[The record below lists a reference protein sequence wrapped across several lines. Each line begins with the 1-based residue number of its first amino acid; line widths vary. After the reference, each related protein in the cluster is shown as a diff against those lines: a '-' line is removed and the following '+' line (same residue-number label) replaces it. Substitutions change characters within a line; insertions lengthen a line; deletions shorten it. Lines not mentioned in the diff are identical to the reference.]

1 MYKHH
6 KFRDLI
12 ATAKE
17 MNYHTIHATNTEEE
31 KMKYILNVMKV
42 AFEQENNRIA
52 LEVHRTLFNSLKK
65 YYDSDNHKI
74 SSNSLLE
81 FLSKNKDTEF
91 ISQDAIKKCFPGV
104 PHTTAAN
111 LLQLFQYLMKELP
124 SLFKDLLFK
133 SACSE
138 EHSSELLPIKEY
150 TIPSHFYDSIK
161 KRKAKPN
168 LNTLRNGK
176 ELVKKDSSTWLKE
189 CYTQYKDLMP
199 GLTCEEFLNSVQQLL
214 ASKKTDDELQN
225 DLIEMLGFDL
235 FELVAD
241 LLHHR
246 NAFQGV
252 SSSQITEGTA
262 TLNDNADI
270 SSKIQ
275 KLENLVMRVL
285 ESATVPSSLNDTKQI
300 VRFSNKIQKSL
311 PNIYDEHLDVATKM
325 QICGK
330 VANVPYDAILKTHE
344 VYEEITIPAR
354 KNTIPPE
361 QLTKISVDSLDLIGK
376 MVFKDIKHF
385 NHIQSKVFNVAYNT
399 NENMLVCAPTGAGKT
414 NIALMAIVNQAK
426 KYIEDNIIHLEKFK
440 IVYICPMK
448 ALAAEMVNNFS
459 KKLACLGIKVREL
472 TGDMQLSRKE
482 IIETQMLVTTP
493 EKWDVI
499 SRKGTADA
507 ELTSLVKLLIIDE
520 VHLLNTDRGPV
531 IEALVARTLR
541 QVITSQIM
549 IRIIGLSA
557 TLPSYMDVAQF
568 LRVNP
573 EIGLFY
579 FDNRFRTVPLV
590 QTFIGIKPKKAGQY
604 QTDLDETCFEKVI
617 DFLRNNH
624 QVLVFVHARN
634 QTVKTANFLKE
645 TASKRKMLDLFL
657 PPNSIQSKK
666 ANWELGNVSNKI
678 VDDLVAHGLGVHH
691 AGMLRRDRSLIEKSF
706 INGSI
711 KVLVCTAT
719 LAWGVNLP
727 AHGVIIKGTEI
738 YDSKKGAFVN
748 LDILDVLQI
757 FGRAGRPQYDTSGH
771 GIIMTNNEKINFYL
785 SSLTNQLP
793 IESNLMKAMADN
805 LNAEIVLGT
814 IANIQEAV
822 EWLTFTYMYRRMN
835 ANPHVYGLLPKD
847 FEEDPSLRRYLFDL
861 CHGAAEHLDRA
872 QMIRYDKSS
881 GEFTSTYLG
890 RTASYFYITVDTV
903 ENFSA
908 RIKPF
913 MTEAAIIQ
921 MMCCASEFNDMQVR
935 PEELTDLDGLL
946 DTYCEFPV
954 AMGVENAEGKVF
966 ALMQTYLSRGYIK
979 SISLASDMEFINQS
993 SARIARALFDIAIHR
1008 NQATFAGRCLT
1019 VAQAFERQMW
1029 PFQSPVRQFPEIP
1042 TSVIEHIETHNIKIE
1057 DLREVDNKDMG
1068 YLIRNHKVKK
1078 QLKHFIDS
1086 FPLLQVDSTLHPITR
1101 GVLRVKLFIT
1111 PTFIWNDKIHG
1122 KACENFWLWVEDPE
1136 NDTIYHS
1143 ESLAITKAVCMKQ
1156 ETLELV
1162 LTLPLVEPRPSQYL
1176 VRVCNDRWM
1185 HATIQHAL
1193 SFKDLYIPL
1202 SYTPHTELLELR
1214 PLSIEALENPLYQA
1228 LYNFSHFNPVQTQIF
1243 HTLYHRDEN
1252 VLLGAPTGSGKTIA
1266 AEICIFRL
1274 FNKNQ
1279 RLKVVYIAP
1288 LKSLV
1293 RERVEDWKKRFDGYL
1308 GKKVTEI
1315 TGDTTPTIQQLKE
1328 ADIIITTPEKW
1339 DGLSRGW
1346 QNRKYIQDI
1355 GLIIIDEI
1363 HLLGEDRGPVL
1374 EVIVSRTNF
1383 IACQTG
1389 MKPRIIGLS
1398 TAMANAGNLAN
1409 WLGIY
1414 ETGLY
1419 NFRPSVRPVPLDVH
1433 IMGFSGKHYC
1443 PRMLSMNRPT
1453 YQKIRQFAPDSP
1465 TLVFCSSRK
1474 QTRLTAIDLITYL
1487 STDFDSKRW
1496 LHCEEHVMEYITRNI
1511 QDPDLQHF
1519 LLFGIGIHHAGLQEQ
1534 DRKTVEEL
1542 FVNQKIQILIATATL
1557 AWGVNFPA
1565 HLVIIKGT
1573 EYFDGK
1579 TKRYID
1585 MPITD
1590 ILQMMGRAGRPQYD
1604 TSGVACVFVQDIKKN
1619 FYKKFLYEPFPIE
1632 SNLMQVLP
1640 DHINAEIASGTIS
1653 TKDQLMEYMTWTY
1666 LYRRLLENPSYYKVD
1681 DVEPQGLQKFLSDLV
1696 DAVVNVLVES
1706 DCIKAEEVE
1715 SDLRLR
1721 YEITFY
1727 GQIASFYYLSY
1738 KSMVH
1743 FQKRL
1748 DKDNTIFDIIKV
1760 LCAAEE
1766 YALFPVRHNEDKIN
1780 KEIAQ
1785 DMSYPLNG
1793 DSCDSPHVK
1802 VGLLIHAH
1810 LTRFPFPN
1818 QEYKVDFKI
1827 VMDQALRILQGMT
1840 DIASNNGWLSCTL
1853 RIIMLMQM
1861 LIQGQYI
1868 NTPVL
1873 LSLPHI
1879 TEAHLPML
1887 YAEIKKKLNLD
1898 KADVNLPRLK
1908 FICLKNRIHLECAL
1922 TVLFEM
1928 STAKEI
1934 LRHISDLPLLDVSVT
1949 IPHTNQTFSKSNIQP
1964 VILDANE
1971 EYEFIFH
1978 IKRLGS
1984 PNLSVHAP
1992 RFPKK
1997 KDEGW
2002 LLCVGDVKYDYL
2014 LQIKR
2019 FTVSKHMNCSI
2030 MITTPTSGNYTFTVF
2045 IMSDSY
2051 LGLDQQY
2058 DIPINIR

>member
-1 MYKHH
+1 MIKHM
-6 KFRDLI
+6 KYRDI
-12 ATAKE
+12 ISTVKE
-17 MNYHTIHATNTEEE
+17 KIHQNVRGDNPEEE
-31 KMKYILNVMKV
+31 KLKYVLHVMKV
-42 AFEQENNRIA
+42 GFEQEENALA
-52 LEVHRTLFNSLKK
+52 LEVHRILCQNLKK
-65 YYDSDNHKI
+65 LVESHHENVNCGAVVETITQENIDITLDG
-74 SSNSLLE
+74 LAE
-81 FLSKNKDTEF
+81 
-91 ISQDAIKKCFPGV
+91 CFPNT
-104 PHTTAAN
+104 PSSTSN
-111 LLQLFQYLMKELP
+111 RMLKLLQYLMRELPNSYKDHILKLNNSQQKTMKLISIKEVLVPDHFRVLPTKHVDASLQDDKEL
-124 SLFKDLLFK
+124 
-133 SACSE
+133 
-138 EHSSELLPIKEY
+138 I
-150 TIPSHFYDSIK
+150 
-161 KRKAKPN
+161 
-168 LNTLRNGK
+168 
-176 ELVKKDSSTWLKE
+176 KKDSFLWLKDR
-189 CYTQYKDLMP
+189 YNQYKNLMP
-199 GLTCEEFLNSVQQLL
+199 GLTCEEFLNSIQQLL
-214 ASKKTDDELQN
+214 SSKKTDNELQN

-241 LLHHR
+241 LLRHR
-246 NAFQGV
+246 NELQCAASNGQMEDART
-252 SSSQITEGTA
+252 SSI
-262 TLNDNADI
+262 DNSDN
-270 SSKIQ
+270 SLKLQ
-275 KLENLVMRVL
+275 KLEELVMKVL
-285 ESATVPSSLNDTKQI
+285 ESITVLSDTCDKKQLKRRSD
-300 VRFSNKIQKSL
+300 VVQNTL
-311 PNIYDEHLDVATKM
+311 PNVYDEHLVVATKM

-330 VANVPYDAILKTHE
+330 VAKIPYDAVVNTFDL
-344 VYEEITIPAR
+344 YDEITIPAR
-354 KNTIPPE
+354 KNNINPAH
-361 QLTKISVDSLDLIGK
+361 LSKISVDTLDLIGK
-376 MVFKDIKHF
+376 MVFKDIRHF
-385 NHIQSKVFNVAYNT
+385 NHIQSKVFEIAYNT

-414 NIALMAIVNQAK
+414 NIALMTIVNQVK
-426 KYIEDNIIHLEKFK
+426 KYIEDNIIHLDKFK
-440 IVYICPMK
+440 IAYICPMK
-448 ALAAEMVNNFS
+448 ALAAEMVANFS
-459 KKLACLGIKVREL
+459 KKLACLGVKVREL
-472 TGDMQLSRKE
+472 TGDMQLTRKE

-520 VHLLNTDRGPV
+520 VHLLNSDRGPV

-541 QVITSQIM
+541 QVITSQNM

-557 TLPSYMDVAQF
+557 TLPSYVDVAQF

-573 EIGLFY
+573 AIGLFY

-590 QTFIGIKPKKAGQY
+590 QTFIGIKPKKPGQY
-604 QTDLDETCFEKVI
+604 HNDLDETCFEKVVQ
-617 DFLRNNH
+617 FLKDNH

-634 QTVKTANFLKE
+634 QTVKTANFFKE
-645 TASKRKMLDLFL
+645 TASKRKLLNLFL
-657 PPNSIQSKK
+657 PPNSIQAKK
-666 ANWELGNVSNKI
+666 SGWDIGKTPNKI

-691 AGMLRRDRSLIEKSF
+691 AGMMRRDRSLIEKHFVS
-706 INGSI
+706 GTI

-727 AHGVIIKGTEI
+727 AHAVIIKGTEI
-738 YDSKKGAFVN
+738 YDSKRGTFVN

-757 FGRAGRPQYDTSGH
+757 FGRAGRPQYDTSGQ
-771 GIIMTNNEKINFYL
+771 GIIMTNNEKIDFYL

-822 EWLTFTYMYRRMN
+822 EWSTFTYMYRRMK
-835 ANPHVYGLLPKD
+835 ANPHIYGLLPKD
-847 FEEDPSLRRYLFDL
+847 FEEDPSLRKHLFDM
-861 CHGAAEHLDRA
+861 CHNAAEQLDRA

-890 RTASYFYITVDTV
+890 RTASYFYITVETV
-903 ENFSA
+903 ENFNS
-908 RIKPF
+908 RINSF
-913 MTEAAIIQ
+913 MSESNIIQ
-921 MMCCASEFNDMQVR
+921 MMCSASEFNDMQVR
-935 PEELTDLDGLL
+935 PDELEDLDGLL
-946 DTYCEFPV
+946 DTYCEFQV
-954 AMGVENAEGKVF
+954 SVGVENPEGKVF
-966 ALMQTYLSRGYIK
+966 ALMQTYLSRGSIK

-993 SARIARALFDIAIHR
+993 AARIARALFDIAIHQ

-1019 VAQAFERQMW
+1019 VAQAFEKQMW
-1029 PFQSPVRQFPEIP
+1029 PFQSPVRQFPDIP
-1042 TSVIEHIETHNIKIE
+1042 ITVIEHIENHNITIE
-1057 DLREVDNKDMG
+1057 DLREIDNKDFG

-1078 QLKHFIDS
+1078 QLKHFVDS
-1086 FPLLQVDSTLHPITR
+1086 FPLLSVESTLHPITR
-1101 GVLRVKLFIT
+1101 GVIRVKLFIT
-1111 PTFIWNDKIHG
+1111 PMFVWNDKIHG
-1122 KACENFWLWVEDPE
+1122 KACENFWLWVEDP
-1136 NDTIYHS
+1136 DTNVIYHS
-1143 ESLAITKAVCMKQ
+1143 ESLAITKAVCMKV

-1162 LTLPLVEPRPSQYL
+1162 LTLPLIEPRPSQYL
-1176 VRVCNDRWM
+1176 VRICSDRWM
-1185 HATIQHAL
+1185 HATHQHSL
-1193 SFKDLYIPL
+1193 SFKDLFIPS

-1214 PLSIEALENPLYQA
+1214 PLSIEALDNPVYQS

-1243 HTLYHRDEN
+1243 HALYHRDEN
-1252 VLLGAPTGSGKTIA
+1252 ILLGAPTGSGKTIA
-1266 AEICIFRL
+1266 AEICMFRL
-1274 FNKNQ
+1274 FNKTQN
-1279 RLKVVYIAP
+1279 LKVVYIAP

-1315 TGDTTPTIQQLKE
+1315 TGDVTPTIQELKS

-1374 EVIVSRTNF
+1374 EVIVSRINF
-1383 IACQTG
+1383 ISCQTG
-1389 MKPRIIGLS
+1389 AKPRIIGLS

-1409 WLGIY
+1409 WLGIT
-1414 ETGLY
+1414 EVGLY
-1419 NFRPSVRPVPLDVH
+1419 NFQPSVRPVPLDVH

-1453 YQKIRQFAPDSP
+1453 YQKIRQFAPESP

-1474 QTRLTAIDLITYL
+1474 QTRLTAVDLITYL
-1487 STDFDSKRW
+1487 TTDFDSKRW
-1496 LHCEEHVMEYITRNI
+1496 LHCEEHVMEYIVRNI

-1590 ILQMMGRAGRPQYD
+1590 VLQMMGRAGRPQFD
-1604 TSGVACVFVQDIKKN
+1604 TSGVACVFVQDTKKN

-1640 DHINAEIASGTIS
+1640 DHINAEIASGTIA

-1681 DVEPQGLQKFLSDLV
+1681 DVDPLGLQKFLSDLV

-1706 DCIKAEEVE
+1706 DCVAIEEV
-1715 SDLRLR
+1715 DHRLR

-1727 GQIASFYYLSY
+1727 GKVASFYYLSY

-1743 FQKRL
+1743 FHKQL
-1748 DKDNTIFDIIKV
+1748 DKDNSILEIIKIM
-1760 LCAAEE
+1760 CGAEE
-1766 YALFPVRHNEDKIN
+1766 YALFPMRHNEDKIN
-1780 KEIAQ
+1780 KEIAHE
-1785 DMSYPLNG
+1785 MSYPLNG
-1793 DSCDSPHVK
+1793 ESCDSPHVK
-1802 VGLLIHAH
+1802 VGLLLHAH

-1818 QEYKVDFKI
+1818 QEYKVDFKL
-1827 VMDQALRILQGMT
+1827 VMDQILRVLQGMT
-1840 DIASNNGWLSCTL
+1840 DIASNNAWLSCTL
-1853 RIIMLMQM
+1853 RIIQVMQM
-1861 LIQGQYI
+1861 LVQGQYV
-1868 NTPVL
+1868 NMSVL
-1873 LSLPHI
+1873 LTLPHI
-1879 TEAHLPML
+1879 TEAHLPTL
-1887 YAEIKKKLNLD
+1887 YSEIKKKLDLD
-1898 KADVNLPRLK
+1898 ESDVSLPMLK
-1908 FICLKNRIHLECAL
+1908 LSSKKNKIQLECAL

-1928 STAKEI
+1928 KMAREI
-1934 LRHISDLPLLDVSVT
+1934 LRHISDLPLLDVSIT
-1949 IPHTNQTFSKSNIQP
+1949 IPHTKQTFTKTSIQR
-1964 VILDANE
+1964 VLLNANE

-1978 IKRLGS
+1978 IKRMGA

-2002 LLCVGDVKYDYL
+2002 ILCMGDTKYDYL

-2019 FTVSKHMNCSI
+2019 VTVTKQTNCSM
-2030 MITTPTSGNYTFTVF
+2030 MITTPSSGKLFFPF
-2045 IMSDSY
+2045 ILESTKYKFIKILLMT
-2051 LGLDQQY
+2051 LVE
-2058 DIPINIR
+2058 

>member
-1 MYKHH
+1 MYNHR
-6 KFRDLI
+6 KFRDVI
-12 ATAKE
+12 STHKE
-17 MNYHTIHATNTEEE
+17 SKYQNPHPEDEII
-31 KMKYILNVMKV
+31 KYILNAIKV
-42 AFEQENNRIA
+42 TLEYEANTFA
-52 LEVHRTLFNSLKK
+52 LEVHRTLLNTLKT
-65 YYDSDNHKI
+65 YSDDNNHKI
-74 SSNSLLE
+74 NSNALIEVLCKE
-81 FLSKNKDTEF
+81 KEQITQNV
-91 ISQDAIKKCFPGV
+91 IRKCFPNI
-104 PHTTAAN
+104 PQIPAEKIAR
-111 LLQLFQYLMKELP
+111 LFQYLIDQLP
-124 SLFKDLLFK
+124 DGFKK
-133 SACSE
+133 IISRSE
-138 EHSSELLPIKEY
+138 ICNFQSIPIKEY
-150 TIPSHFYDSIK
+150 VVPNHFFDPLK
-161 KRKAKPN
+161 RRKAGDN
-168 LNTLRNGK
+168 RNFENK
-176 ELVKKDSSTWLKE
+176 EVVTKDSTTWLKE
-189 CYTQYKDLMP
+189 RYTQYKNLMP
-199 GLTCEEFLNSVQQLL
+199 GLSYEEFLNSVQQLL

-246 NAFQGV
+246 NVLQGASNKQSTDE
-252 SSSQITEGTA
+252 SSTNGNS
-262 TLNDNADI
+262 DI
-270 SSKIQ
+270 SLKLK
-275 KLENLVMRVL
+275 KLEDLVMRVL
-285 ESATVPSSLNDTKQI
+285 ESATIPSNSNDAKHLK
-300 VRFSNKIQKSL
+300 RYSNNAQKSL

-330 VANVPYDAILKTHE
+330 VANVPYDAVLKSRDL
-344 VYEEITIPAR
+344 YDEITIPAR
-354 KNTIPPE
+354 KNNIPPE
-361 QLTKISVDSLDLIGK
+361 QLTKLGVSSLDSIGK

-385 NHIQSKVFNVAYNT
+385 NHIQSKVFNIAYNT

-414 NIALMAIVNQAK
+414 NIALMTIVNQAK
-426 KYIEDNIIHLEKFK
+426 KYVEDNIIHLEKFK

-448 ALAAEMVNNFS
+448 ALAAEMVTNFS
-459 KKLACLGIKVREL
+459 KKLACLGMKVREL

-541 QVITSQIM
+541 QVITSQNM

-573 EIGLFY
+573 EVGLFY

-604 QTDLDETCFEKVI
+604 QNDLDETCFEKVI
-617 DFLRNNH
+617 EFLKDNH

-634 QTVKTANFLKE
+634 QTVKTANFLKD
-645 TASKRKMLDLFL
+645 TASKRKLLNLFI
-657 PPNSIQSKK
+657 PDNSIHSKK
-666 ANWELGNVSNKI
+666 ATWELGSTPNKI

-691 AGMLRRDRSLIEKSF
+691 AGMMRRDRSLIEKHF

-738 YDSKKGAFVN
+738 YDSKRGAFVN

-771 GIIMTNNEKINFYL
+771 GIIMTNNEKMNFYL

-847 FEEDPSLRRYLFDL
+847 FEEDPSLRRHLFDL

-913 MTEAAIIQ
+913 MTEAAVIQ

-935 PEELTDLDGLL
+935 PEELDDLDGLL

-1029 PFQSPVRQFPEIP
+1029 PFQSPVRQFTDIP
-1042 TSVIEHIETHNIKIE
+1042 ISVIEHIESHKITIQ
-1057 DLREVDNKDMG
+1057 DLKEIDNKDLG
-1068 YLIRNHKVKK
+1068 YLIRNHKVKM
-1078 QLKHFIDS
+1078 QLKHFVDS
-1086 FPLLQVDSTLHPITR
+1086 FPLLNVESTLHPITR

-1111 PTFIWNDKIHG
+1111 PMFVWNDKIHG
-1122 KACENFWLWVEDPE
+1122 KACENFWLWVEDPDY
-1136 NDTIYHS
+1136 DTIYHS

-1176 VRVCNDRWM
+1176 VRVCSDRWM
-1185 HATIQHAL
+1185 HATIQHPL

-1214 PLSIEALENPLYQA
+1214 PLSVEALDNPVYQA

-1274 FNKNQ
+1274 LNKNQ
-1279 RLKVVYIAP
+1279 GLKVVYIAP

-1293 RERVEDWKKRFDGYL
+1293 RERVQDWKKRFDGYL

-1315 TGDTTPTIQQLKE
+1315 TGDVTPSVHDLKK

-1355 GLIIIDEI
+1355 GLMIIDEI

-1409 WLGIY
+1409 WLGIS

-1487 STDFDSKRW
+1487 STDFDK
-1496 LHCEEHVMEYITRNI
+1496 
-1511 QDPDLQHF
+1511 DPDLQHF

-1590 ILQMMGRAGRPQYD
+1590 VLQMMGRAGRPQYD

-1640 DHINAEIASGTIS
+1640 DHINAEIASGTIT

-1681 DVEPQGLQKFLSDLV
+1681 DVEPSGLQKFLNDLV
-1696 DAVVNVLVES
+1696 EAVVNVLVES
-1706 DCIKAEEVE
+1706 NCVKMEEVV
-1715 SDLRLR
+1715 SALR

-1738 KSMVH
+1738 KTMVH
-1743 FQKRL
+1743 FQKSL
-1748 DKDNTIFDIIKV
+1748 DKDNTIFDIIKIM
-1760 LCAAEE
+1760 CAAEE

-1780 KEIAQ
+1780 KDIAQ
-1785 DMSYPLNG
+1785 DMSYPLGG

-1802 VGLLIHAH
+1802 VALLIHAH

-1818 QEYKVDFKI
+1818 QEYKVDFKL
-1827 VMDQALRILQGMT
+1827 VMDQALRVLQGMT

-1853 RIIMLMQM
+1853 RIILVMQM

-1868 NTPVL
+1868 NTSAL
-1873 LSLPHI
+1873 LSLPHV
-1879 TEAHLPML
+1879 TEAHLPAL
-1887 YAEIKKKLNLD
+1887 YTEIRKKLNLD
-1898 KADVNLPRLK
+1898 KASVNLPKLK
-1908 FICLKNRIHLECAL
+1908 LICLKNRVQLECAL

-1928 STAKEI
+1928 HTVKEI
-1934 LRHISDLPLLDVSVT
+1934 LRHISDLPLLDVSLTV
-1949 IPHTNQTFSKSNIQP
+1949 PHTNQTFSKNDIQT
-1964 VILDANE
+1964 VILDENE
-1971 EYEFIFH
+1971 EYEFLFH
-1978 IKRLGS
+1978 VKRLGP

-2014 LQIKR
+2014 LQVKR
-2019 FTVSKHMNCSI
+2019 ISVTKQTNCSL
-2030 MITTPTSGNYTFTVF
+2030 MITTPAAGDYIFTVF

-2058 DIPINIR
+2058 DIPIKVQ

>member
-1 MYKHH
+1 MPITA
-6 KFRDLI
+6 FRKVISTQNEKEEGI
-12 ATAKE
+12 A
-17 MNYHTIHATNTEEE
+17 NTHPEEE
-31 KMKYILNVMKV
+31 TFRHLFDVMKT
-42 AFEQENNRIA
+42 AFEYEDNSFA
-52 LEVHRTLFNSLKK
+52 LEVQRTVYSTIAQYSPKGT
-65 YYDSDNHKI
+65 DNV
-74 SSNSLLE
+74 NFAALLE
-81 FLSKNKDTEF
+81 VINKGGNDLVKTD
-91 ISQDAIKKCFPGV
+91 IAKKCFPGIPTYV
-104 PHTTAAN
+104 TQN
-111 LLQLFQYLMKELP
+111 LVQGLHYLLKELP
-124 SLFKDLLFK
+124 SDFKKNLFSHSQPASGTNHVKKFVVPEHFYK
-133 SACSE
+133 STKKKLK
-138 EHSSELLPIKEY
+138 HQNTTLKQPIKLDP
-150 TIPSHFYDSIK
+150 TS
-161 KRKAKPN
+161 
-168 LNTLRNGK
+168 
-176 ELVKKDSSTWLKE
+176 WLKE
-189 CYTQYKDLMP
+189 RYNQYKTLMP
-199 GLTCEEFLNSVQQLL
+199 GLLCEEFVNSVHQLL
-214 ASKKTDDELQN
+214 SSNKKEDELQN
-225 DLIEMLGFDL
+225 DFIEMLGFDL

-241 LLHHR
+241 ILSNRAHLSQTA
-246 NAFQGV
+246 NQNGLGPSV
-252 SSSQITEGTA
+252 GSKSSSPPNLESVLGE
-262 TLNDNADI
+262 LN
-270 SSKIQ
+270 
-275 KLENLVMRVL
+275 KLEKLVVQVL
-285 ESATVPSSLNDTKQI
+285 ESTTVSHEAFERKTLQQRTSKTLKNM
-300 VRFSNKIQKSL
+300 
-311 PNIYDEHLDVATKM
+311 PNIYDEHLDIVTKM
-325 QICGK
+325 QICGS
-330 VANVPYDAILKTHE
+330 VASVPYDAIIKSREL
-344 VYEEITIPAR
+344 YEEITIPPR
-354 KNTIPPE
+354 KNNTPPE
-361 QLTKISVDSLDLIGK
+361 QMGKVAISSLDVIGK

-385 NHIQSKVFNVAYNT
+385 NLIQSKVFNIAYNT
-399 NENMLVCAPTGAGKT
+399 NENMLVCAPTGSGKT
-414 NIALMAIVNQAK
+414 NIALMTIVNQAK
-426 KYIEDNIIHLEKFK
+426 KFIEDNVIHLERFK

-448 ALAAEMVNNFS
+448 ALAAEMTANFS
-459 KKLACLGIKVREL
+459 KKLACLGVKVKEL

-541 QVITSQIM
+541 QVITSQNM

-557 TLPSYMDVAQF
+557 TLPSYLDVSQF

-573 EIGLFY
+573 EVGLFY
-579 FDNRFRTVPLV
+579 FDNRFRSVPLV
-590 QTFIGIKPKKAGQY
+590 QTFVGIKPSKQGQY
-604 QTDLDETCFEKVI
+604 QNDLDEVCFEKVVE
-617 DFLRNNH
+617 FLRDNH

-645 TASKRKMLDLFL
+645 TAGKRKMLDLFL
-657 PPNSIQSKK
+657 PPRSIQAKK
-666 ANWELGNVSNKI
+666 ANLEIGNAPNKI

-691 AGMLRRDRSLIEKSF
+691 AGMMRRDRSLIEKHF
-706 INGSI
+706 MNGTI

-738 YDSKKGAFVN
+738 YDSKRGSFVN

-757 FGRAGRPQYDTSGH
+757 FGRAGRPQFDTSGH
-771 GIIMTNNEKINFYL
+771 GIIMTSNEKMNFYL

-793 IESNLMKAMADN
+793 IESNLMKALADN

-847 FEEDPSLRRYLFDL
+847 FEDDPTLRRHLFDL
-861 CHGAAEHLDRA
+861 CHNAAEHLDRT

-890 RTASYFYITVDTV
+890 RTASYFYITVESI

-908 RIKPF
+908 KMQPF

-921 MMCCASEFNDMQVR
+921 MMCYASEFNDMQVR
-935 PEELTDLDGLL
+935 PDELDDLDGLT
-946 DTYCEFPV
+946 DSYCEFPV
-954 AMGVENAEGKVF
+954 TTGVENPDGKVY

-1008 NQATFAGRCLT
+1008 NQATFAGRCLN

-1029 PFQSPVRQFPEIP
+1029 PFQSPVRQFPDIP
-1042 TSVIEHIETHNIKIE
+1042 ISVIDHIESHHIRIQ
-1057 DLREVDNKDMG
+1057 DLKDVDDKDLG
-1068 YLIRNHKVKK
+1068 YLIRNHKVKNV
-1078 QLKHFIDS
+1078 LRHYVDS
-1086 FPLLQVDSTLHPITR
+1086 FPLLSIDSTLHPITR
-1101 GVLRVKLFIT
+1101 GVIRVKLFIT
-1111 PTFIWNDKIHG
+1111 PMFVWNDKIHG
-1122 KACENFWLWVEDPE
+1122 KGCENFWLWVEDPD

-1143 ESLAITKAVCMKQ
+1143 ESLAITKAVCTKM

-1162 LTLPLVEPRPSQYL
+1162 LTLPLVEPRPNQYL
-1176 VRVCNDRWM
+1176 VRVCSDRWM
-1185 HATIQHAL
+1185 HATHQHAL

-1202 SYTPHTELLELR
+1202 SFTPHTELLELR
-1214 PLSIEALENPLYQA
+1214 PLSVEALGNSVYQS
-1228 LYNFSHFNPVQTQIF
+1228 LFKFSHFNPVQTQIF
-1243 HTLYHRDEN
+1243 HTLYHRDDN

-1274 FNKNQ
+1274 FNKNSN
-1279 RLKVVYIAP
+1279 LKVVYIAP

-1293 RERVEDWKKRFDGYL
+1293 RERVEDWKKRFANDL

-1315 TGDTTPTIQQLKE
+1315 TGDVTPSMQMLKE

-1409 WLGIY
+1409 WLGIN
-1414 ETGLY
+1414 EVGLY

-1474 QTRLTAIDLITYL
+1474 QTRLTAIDLITFL

-1496 LHCEEHVMEYITRNI
+1496 LHCDEEVMEYIVRNI
-1511 QDPDLQHF
+1511 SDPDLQHF

-1542 FVNQKIQILIATATL
+1542 FVNQKIQVLIATATL

-1565 HLVIIKGT
+1565 HLVVIKGT

-1590 ILQMMGRAGRPQYD
+1590 ILQMMGRAGRPQFD

-1632 SNLMQVLP
+1632 SSLMQVLP
-1640 DHINAEIASGTIS
+1640 DHINAEIASGTIA

-1666 LYRRLLENPSYYKVD
+1666 LYRRLLENPAYYKVD
-1681 DVEPQGLQKFLSDLV
+1681 DVEPSGLQKFLSDLV
-1696 DAVVNVLVES
+1696 DAVIDVLDES
-1706 DCIKAEEVE
+1706 NCIRVEEVE
-1715 SDLRLR
+1715 MRLR

-1727 GQIASFYYLSY
+1727 GQMASFYYLSH
-1738 KSMVH
+1738 KTMVH
-1743 FQKRL
+1743 FQKQL
-1748 DKDNTIFDIIKV
+1748 EKDITIFEIIKV
-1760 LCAAEE
+1760 LCGAEE
-1766 YALFPVRHNEDKIN
+1766 YATFPVRHNEDKIN
-1780 KEIAQ
+1780 KDIAQ
-1785 DMSYPLNG
+1785 EMAYPLNG
-1793 DSCDSPHVK
+1793 ESCELPSVK
-1802 VGLLIHAH
+1802 VALLIYAH
-1810 LTRFPFPN
+1810 LQRFKFPN
-1818 QEYKVDFKI
+1818 QEYKVDFKL
-1827 VMDQALRILQGMT
+1827 VMDQALRVLQAMT
-1840 DIASNNGWLSCTL
+1840 DIASNKGWLSCTL
-1853 RIIMLMQM
+1853 RVIHVMQM
-1861 LIQGQYI
+1861 LIQGQFLG
-1868 NTPVL
+1868 TSVL
-1873 LSLPHI
+1873 LTLPHV
-1879 TEAHLPML
+1879 TEAHLPTL
-1887 YAEIKKKLNLD
+1887 YSELQKKLNMD
-1898 KADVNLPRLK
+1898 ERSVSLPSLK
-1908 FICLKNRIHLECAL
+1908 FACQKNRVQLECAL

-1928 STAKEI
+1928 KTAKEI
-1934 LRHISDLPLLDVSVT
+1934 LKHISDIPLLDVSIT
-1949 IPHTNQTFSKSNIQP
+1949 FPQLEQTLSRKNIPTLSLTA
-1964 VILDANE
+1964 DE
-1971 EYEFIFH
+1971 EYEFVFNIR
-1978 IKRLGS
+1978 RLGS
-1984 PNLSVHAP
+1984 PDLSVHAP

-2002 LLCVGDVKYDYL
+2002 FICVGDSKYDYL

-2019 FTVSKHMNCSI
+2019 VTVVRQTNCSM
-2030 MITTPTSGNYTFTVF
+2030 MITAPSAPGNYVFTIF
-2045 IMSDSY
+2045 IVSDSY

-2058 DIPINIR
+2058 NIPVIIT